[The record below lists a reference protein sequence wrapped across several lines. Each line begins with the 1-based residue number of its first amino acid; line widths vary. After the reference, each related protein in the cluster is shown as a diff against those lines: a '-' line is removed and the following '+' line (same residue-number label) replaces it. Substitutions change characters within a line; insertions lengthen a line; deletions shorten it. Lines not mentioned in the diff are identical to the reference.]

1 MLKIYAIIDIGGKQ
15 YRVTS
20 GQVLDVD
27 LLHVDE
33 GNTIEL
39 DRVLLI
45 GDEDKVTVGTPT
57 VEGARVLATS
67 QGEGRGKKTIVLKYK
82 PKVRYS
88 KKTGHRQGYTRL
100 SIDKIIEPG
109 SKPVKKTTRRR
120 KSEVTEN
127 GS

>member
-27 LLHVDE
+27 LLHVAE

-67 QGEGRGKKTIVLKYK
+67 QGEGKGKKTIVLKYK
-82 PKVRYS
+82 PKVRYR
-88 KKTGHRQGYTRL
+88 KKTGHRQDYTRL

-109 SKPVKKTTRRR
+109 SKPARKTTSRPKKELT
-120 KSEVTEN
+120 KS